1 MRLLIVAGMCL
12 SLTGCLYYGKW
23 QESLA
28 NADLT
33 EQRAGIAKLYRKCL
47 EKYQDDPEKG
57 KSQCEHYTQ
66 SLRALDIR
74 GLKTADN

>member
-1 MRLLIVAGMCL
+1 MMKMCALAGLCVLM
-12 SLTGCLYYGKW
+12 SGCLYYGRW

-33 EQRAGIAKLYRKCL
+33 EQRAAIAKLYRQCL
-47 EKYQDDPEKG
+47 EKYQADPEQS

-66 SLRALDIR
+66 SLQALDVR
-74 GLKTADN
+74 GVK